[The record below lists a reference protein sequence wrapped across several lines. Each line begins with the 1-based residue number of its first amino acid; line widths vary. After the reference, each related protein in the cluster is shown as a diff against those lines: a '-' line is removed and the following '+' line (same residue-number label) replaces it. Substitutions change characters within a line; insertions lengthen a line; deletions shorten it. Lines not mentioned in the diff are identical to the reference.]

1 MLLHIPVRGYFE
13 VNAYVYADDV
23 TRHGFIIDPGAE
35 QSRIL
40 NAIRDKNVVID
51 HILLTHGHFDHLG
64 AADALRHALGVPI
77 RMATEGRAY
86 AENPF
91 LNLSASCGPSIT
103 LQKVEYFDAIQRPT
117 LTAGGCRLVAI
128 PVPGHTPDSV
138 LYYAP
143 EHGLAF
149 VGDTIFKGAMG
160 TAQFPGGDIRQL
172 VASIRDEILSLP
184 NETALL
190 SGHSN
195 PTTVGKEKTEPHIR
209 ALLNGG

>member
-13 VNAYVYADDV
+13 VNAYVYADDS

-35 QSRIL
+35 PRRFL
-40 NAIRDKNVVID
+40 DAITDKNLVID

-64 AADALRHALGVPI
+64 AADALRDALGVPI

-103 LQKVEYFDAIQRPT
+103 LQNVEYFDAAQRPT
-117 LTAGGCRLVAI
+117 LAAGGCRLVAV

-138 LYYAP
+138 MYYAP
-143 EHGLAF
+143 GHGLTF
-149 VGDTIFKGAMG
+149 VGDTIFKGAIG
-160 TAQFPGGDIRQL
+160 TGQFPGGDIRQL
-172 VASIRDEILSLP
+172 VASIREEILPLP

-190 SGHSN
+190 SGHSD
-195 PTTVGKEKTEPHIR
+195 PTTVGNEKNEPHIR
-209 ALLNGG
+209 ALLNGS